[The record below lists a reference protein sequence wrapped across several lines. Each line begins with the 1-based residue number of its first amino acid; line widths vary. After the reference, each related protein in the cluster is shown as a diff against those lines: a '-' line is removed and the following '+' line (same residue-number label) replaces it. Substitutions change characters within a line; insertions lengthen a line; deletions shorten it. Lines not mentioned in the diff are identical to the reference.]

1 MVFSGRKRRSAG
13 CVSIVAIALLAACGG
28 GDGSGPGSGQPGF
41 PDLGSGGGSE
51 SVRLTWTAPTEQV
64 DGACLTEPVS
74 EYRISYGNSPGLYVR
89 TESADLSQVDC
100 AAVGRDQCG
109 DVLECSVQL
118 TGLEPAP
125 WYIAVQA
132 VDGLGN
138 VSEYSNEALWP
149 GPS

>member
-1 MVFSGRKRRSAG
+1 M
-13 CVSIVAIALLAACGG
+13 SILALALLTACGG
-28 GDGSGPGSGQPGF
+28 GSGGGSGSGSGSSGF

-64 DGACLTEPVS
+64 DGACLTEPVA

-89 TESADLSQVDC
+89 TESANLSQVDC
-100 AAVGRDQCG
+100 AAVGRDHCG
-109 DVLECSVQL
+109 EVLECSVQL

-138 VSEYSNEALWP
+138 ASEYSNEALWP